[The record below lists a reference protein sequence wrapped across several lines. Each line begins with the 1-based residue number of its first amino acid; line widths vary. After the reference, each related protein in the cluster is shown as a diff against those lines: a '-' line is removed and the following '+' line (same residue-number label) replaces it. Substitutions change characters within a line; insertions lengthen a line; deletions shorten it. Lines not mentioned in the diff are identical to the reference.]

1 MSSTLLRANRH
12 KPTLPVPIL
21 NDEGLYIQNWFSSS
35 TLDIRQDVETAKIE
49 GKRLVIFWEQK
60 NCTYCRSM
68 HEINLRIP
76 RVVGKITGNFKVIRL
91 NIWGERKI
99 KGFDGK
105 FRLEKELARENSINL
120 TPTVQFLGETG
131 DKAGSGSIVD
141 SEAFRFEGYFKPFHY
156 YFLFHYVVS
165 KGYVTQPSFQRW
177 LGEIGD
183 VLQEDK
189 IKYDLWADALPD
201 GLPDQY

>member
-1 MSSTLLRANRH
+1 MGSTPVLAGRH
-12 KPTLPVPIL
+12 EPLLPVPTL
-21 NDEGLYIQNWFSSS
+21 NDEGLFVQNWFSKSS
-35 TLDIRQDVETAKIE
+35 LDIRQDLGTAE
-49 GKRLVIFWEQK
+49 REDKRLVIFWEQK
-60 NCTYCRSM
+60 NCTYCNST

-76 RVVGKITGNFKVIRL
+76 RVVRKITRNFKVIRL

-105 FRLEKELARENSINL
+105 VLLEKELAREIGVIL

-131 DKAGSGSIVD
+131 NKTANGSIID
-141 SEAFRFEGYFKPFHY
+141 LETFRFEGYFKPFHY

-165 KGYVTQPSFQRW
+165 KGYVTEPNFQRW
-177 LGEIGD
+177 LGEIGK
-183 VLQEDK
+183 VLQENK
-189 IKYDLWADALPD
+189 IKYDLWADALPE